1 MAMKNYVIIIFLLL
15 FTQTSLA
22 QSTNDAKSINAIKLD
37 TTYLYGEATKAELSD
52 ALSDAKSRL
61 EIEVSEWVNTQHS
74 SEGIEVCIAK
84 AKERCS
90 EIQTK
95 RGSLFRVFVYVK
107 KSDILPVAD
116 KSEVV
121 VIKVAKDNPQPKP
134 VVERPLVVEQEI
146 TPEANPKSNEA
157 EEKNVTKSQS
167 KAKKIMPT
175 KSRPDVKLTADERK
189 MVAITNKK
197 DLETYLKTIDG
208 MGKIKKNGKLNNL
221 PQNEKYHLFIY
232 DRQDN
237 VLTVLRKEGS
247 VLINLKEKREDY
259 VDNYD
264 NCGFVW
270 IQLR

>member
-1 MAMKNYVIIIFLLL
+1 MRYYVIIIFLLL
-15 FTQTSLA
+15 LTQTSLA
-22 QSTNDAKSINAIKLD
+22 QSTNDVKSINAIKLD

-61 EIEVSEWVNTQHS
+61 EIEVSEWVNAQYS
-74 SEGIEVCIAK
+74 SEEIELCIAK
-84 AKERCS
+84 AKEHCS
-90 EIQTK
+90 EIQTT

-121 VIKVAKDNPQPKP
+121 FINVAKDNPTPKP
-134 VVERPLVVEQEI
+134 VVEKPLVVEQEI
-146 TPEANPKSNEA
+146 TQEANLNQNEV
-157 EEKNVTKSQS
+157 EEKDVTMSQS
-167 KAKKIMPT
+167 KEKIILPT
-175 KSRPDVKLTADERK
+175 KPRPDIKLTPDERR
-189 MVAITNKK
+189 MVAITKK
-197 DLETYLKTIDG
+197 IDLETYLKTIDG
-208 MGKIKKNGKLNNL
+208 MGKIKKYGKLNNL

-237 VLTVLRKEGS
+237 VLAILRKEDS
-247 VLINLKEKREDY
+247 VLVNLKEEREDS